1 MEVEDQNA
9 AQARI
14 NVGKGKEIVTPMSTV
29 LAIWNAASWY
39 TTARAMVWMATVI
52 LPLDFT
58 LTTTAAMTQDPMV
71 STIKASYQNI

>member
-9 AQARI
+9 AQAPI
-14 NVGKGKEIVTPMSTV
+14 SVGKGTEIVTPMSTV
-29 LAIWNAASWY
+29 LAIWNV
-39 TTARAMVWMATVI
+39 ARVMVWMTTVT
-52 LPLDFT
+52 LPLDFP